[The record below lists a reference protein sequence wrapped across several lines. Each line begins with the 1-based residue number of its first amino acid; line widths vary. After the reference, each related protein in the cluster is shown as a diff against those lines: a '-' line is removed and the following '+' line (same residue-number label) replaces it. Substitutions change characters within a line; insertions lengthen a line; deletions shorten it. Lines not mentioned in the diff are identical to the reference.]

1 MWHVDFYLAV
11 FVPFFFF
18 LNSVCLGVVHV
29 CKRNVTAHKK
39 TVAAAAAASVIVSSH
54 NTHAEAPC
62 ASPHAVATSHSS
74 HHQTNLYAIV
84 SPLLRIHVFTLCHGN
99 VCICSRRRRR
109 TRCGFRKCTEY
120 FVFLLLFCLFF
131 FSLLLL
137 KWDSNS
143 GRKTA
148 TDRRNFSFWLKMPIY
163 RFKFIIF
170 VFCSTARQA
179 TGQHWAVSNSCMYYS
194 AQLLLL
200 IIRRSWSELSDLLI
214 NIFISLLLGEPI

>member
-1 MWHVDFYLAV
+1 M
-11 FVPFFFF
+11 
-18 LNSVCLGVVHV
+18 HV

-131 FSLLLL
+131 FLFCYWNETATAGEKPRPTAEIFRSGSKCLFI
-137 KWDSNS
+137 DSNS
-143 GRKTA
+143 SFSCFVLQLDKQQANTEQWAIRVCIIP
-148 TDRRNFSFWLKMPIY
+148 RN
-163 RFKFIIF
+163 
-170 VFCSTARQA
+170 
-179 TGQHWAVSNSCMYYS
+179 YYC
-194 AQLLLL
+194 
-200 IIRRSWSELSDLLI
+200 
-214 NIFISLLLGEPI
+214 